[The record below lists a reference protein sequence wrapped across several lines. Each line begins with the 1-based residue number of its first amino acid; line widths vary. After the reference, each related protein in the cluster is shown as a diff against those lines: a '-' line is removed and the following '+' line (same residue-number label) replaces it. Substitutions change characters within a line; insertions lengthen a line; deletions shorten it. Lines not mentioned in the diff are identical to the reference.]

1 MKLHYDKDEDILMI
15 ELARKKV
22 DDAYETDQMIV
33 HVTEDREP
41 VLLEIFKASKFLKD
55 LGKVVPR
62 NLQREVWT
70 KVYSPVTHQIRLPRT
85 RNQS

>member
-1 MKLHYDKDEDILMI
+1 MRVHYDKDEDILMI

-41 VLLEIFKASKFLKD
+41 VLLEIFKASQFLKD
-55 LGKVVPR
+55 LGKVVPQ
-62 NLQREVWT
+62 NLQKEVWS
-70 KVYSPVTHQIRLPRT
+70 KVYSPISHEIKLPRT
-85 RNQS
+85 RN

>member
-1 MKLHYDKDEDILMI
+1 MKVHYDKDEDILMI

-41 VLLEIFKASKFLKD
+41 VLLEIFKASQFLKD
-55 LGKVVPR
+55 LGKVVPQ
-62 NLQREVWT
+62 NLQREVWS
-70 KVYSPVTHQIRLPRT
+70 KVYSPVTHRIR
-85 RNQS
+85 N

>member
-1 MKLHYDKDEDILMI
+1 MRVHYDKDEDILML
-15 ELARKKV
+15 EFVHKKI

-55 LGKVVPR
+55 LGRVIPR
-62 NLQREVWT
+62 NLQKQVWGAVSGT
-70 KVYSPVTHQIRLPRT
+70 AIAYQT
-85 RNQS
+85 RVK

>member
-1 MKLHYDKDEDILMI
+1 MRVHYDKDEDILMI

-41 VLLEIFKASKFLKD
+41 VLLEIFRASQFLKD
-55 LGKVVPR
+55 LGKVVPQ
-62 NLQREVWT
+62 NLQREVWS
-70 KVYSPVTHQIRLPRT
+70 KVYSPVPHRIRSPRT
-85 RNQS
+85 RN

>member
-1 MKLHYDKDEDILMI
+1 MRVHYDKDEDILMI

-22 DDAYETDQMIV
+22 DDSYETDQMIV

-55 LGKVVPR
+55 LGKVVPQ
-62 NLQREVWT
+62 NLQREVWN
-70 KVYSPVTHQIRLPRT
+70 KVYSPVPHQIKLNRA
-85 RNQS
+85 RN

>member
-1 MKLHYDKDEDILMI
+1 MKVHYDKDEDILMV
-15 ELARKKV
+15 ELAHKKI

-55 LGKVVPR
+55 LSRVVP
-62 NLQREVWT
+62 
-70 KVYSPVTHQIRLPRT
+70 I
-85 RNQS
+85 

>member
-1 MKLHYDKDEDILMI
+1 MKVHYDKDEDILMI

-55 LGKVVPR
+55 LGKVVPQ
-62 NLQREVWT
+62 NLQKEVWN
-70 KVYSPVTHQIRLPRT
+70 KVYSPISHEIKLPRT
-85 RNQS
+85 RN

>member
-1 MKLHYDKDEDILMI
+1 MKVHYDKDEDILMI

-55 LGKVVPR
+55 LGKVVPQ
-62 NLQREVWT
+62 NLQKEVWS
-70 KVYSPVTHQIRLPRT
+70 KVYSSVPHRIRSPRT
-85 RNQS
+85 RN